1 MKDKLINSEVLIKS
15 LAEGPAWHE
24 NKFSV
29 WLKGAPGGA
38 TFLADHPHWTLV
50 FQSSIGG
57 EVRRQETQE
66 CTSQMKG
73 FNHQGRISAFSRHLR
88 CLNVEK

>member
-15 LAEGPAWHE
+15 LAEGPAWQE

-50 FQSSIGG
+50 L
-57 EVRRQETQE
+57 
-66 CTSQMKG
+66 KG

-88 CLNVEK
+88 CLNVEKEVAKKVSHFFSTKPV